1 MDGRG
6 FDRERVAAAFDAYG
20 EREWSRHDETP
31 RDRVA
36 FHIHRAFLE
45 RYVRPGDRVLDAGAG
60 PGRFTIELARLG
72 ASVTVADVSDGQL
85 ELNERFVRE
94 AGAGPAVVN
103 RAVADVVDLAEFDN
117 DAFDVVVCYG
127 AVLSFVTD
135 RAGDALDELLRV
147 ARGDGVV
154 LVGVAS
160 RFGSLRAFTAEVRQE
175 IFEDGVEWAEHVVE
189 TGDLFP
195 PHSSLGI
202 PMHLYTWAEL
212 RSLFDEHGCEVLSA
226 SAANFVSTGDTAKV
240 EAFAADNELW
250 NRFLAW
256 EVAACAEPGAID
268 GGTHII
274 AAVRRS

>member
-1 MDGRG
+1 MDGPG
-6 FDRERVAAAFDAYG
+6 FDRERVAAAFDAFG

-85 ELNERFVRE
+85 DLNERFVRE
-94 AGAGPAVVN
+94 AGAEPAVVN
-103 RAVADVVDLAEFDN
+103 RTVADVVDLAEFDN

-160 RFGSLRAFTAEVRQE
+160 RFGALRAFTAEVRQE
-175 IFEDGVEWAEHVVE
+175 ILEDGVEWAEHVVE

-226 SAANFVSTGDTAKV
+226 SATNFVSTGDTAEV

-256 EVAACAEPGAID
+256 EMAACAEPGAID

-274 AAVRRS
+274 AAVRLS

>member
-1 MDGRG
+1 MDAPG

-94 AGAGPAVVN
+94 AGAEPSVVN
-103 RAVADVVDLAEFDN
+103 RAVADVVDMAEFDN

-135 RAGDALDELLRV
+135 RAGHALDELLRV

-160 RFGSLRAFTAEVRQE
+160 RFGALRAFTAEVRQE
-175 IFEDGVEWAEHVVE
+175 ILEDGVEWAEHVVE

-226 SAANFVSTGDTAKV
+226 SATNFVSTGDTAEV

-256 EVAACAEPGAID
+256 EMAACAEPGAID

-274 AAVRRS
+274 AAVRLS